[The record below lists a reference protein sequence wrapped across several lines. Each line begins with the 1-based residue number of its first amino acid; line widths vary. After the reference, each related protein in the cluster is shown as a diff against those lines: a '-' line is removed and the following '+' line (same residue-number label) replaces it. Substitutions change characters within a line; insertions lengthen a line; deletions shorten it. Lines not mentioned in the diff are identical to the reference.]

1 MGVWRAHKPGVP
13 PPQGREARSEESR
26 ESSAGVGPSSNRGEA
41 VADIGKSITIR
52 GDLSGDEDLVLDG
65 RIEGRVEL
73 SDHHLTIG
81 PNAHIQAELSAKE
94 VTINGR
100 VVGNVTATE
109 RVEIGASG
117 RLDGDILA
125 PRLLVQEGAQLNGSV
140 SMKESS
146 AVVSTKK
153 SVEKPPPEK
162 SAAKPSVPSPG
173 SRPPEPQATL

>member
-1 MGVWRAHKPGVP
+1 
-13 PPQGREARSEESR
+13 
-26 ESSAGVGPSSNRGEA
+26 

-81 PNAHIQAELSAKE
+81 PNAHIQAELAARG

-117 RLDGDILA
+117 RLDGDIVA

-140 SMKESS
+140 NMKEPS
-146 AVVSTKK
+146 ALASATKTA
-153 SVEKPPPEK
+153 EKAPTEK
-162 SAAKPSVPSPG
+162 SAPKAPG
-173 SRPPEPQATL
+173 PPPGGRPPEPQATL

>member
-1 MGVWRAHKPGVP
+1 
-13 PPQGREARSEESR
+13 
-26 ESSAGVGPSSNRGEA
+26 

-73 SDHHLTIG
+73 SDHHLTVG
-81 PNAHIQAELSAKE
+81 PNGHIQAELAARG

-117 RLDGDILA
+117 RLDGDIVA
-125 PRLLVQEGAQLNGSV
+125 PRLLVQEGAQLNGSIM
-140 SMKESS
+140 MKTASGV
-146 AVVSTKK
+146 AL
-153 SVEKPPPEK
+153 EKRVPEK
-162 SAAKPSVPSPG
+162 KGAPQASD
-173 SRPPEPQATL
+173 RPPKGETEGPRPSL

>member
-1 MGVWRAHKPGVP
+1 MSVWRTSRPRPELTPGHESV
-13 PPQGREARSEESR
+13 GRDRREPEADPKGDS
-26 ESSAGVGPSSNRGEA
+26 GRGEA
-41 VADIGKSITIR
+41 VADIGKSITIK

-81 PNAHIQAELSAKE
+81 PNGHIQAELVARE

-117 RLDGDILA
+117 RLDGDVAA

-140 SMKESS
+140 TMKTSPTVAPAKRAAEKGAAPASDRPS
-146 AVVSTKK
+146 K
-153 SVEKPPPEK
+153 SPPEGPR
-162 SAAKPSVPSPG
+162 PS
-173 SRPPEPQATL
+173 L

>member
-1 MGVWRAHKPGVP
+1 
-13 PPQGREARSEESR
+13 
-26 ESSAGVGPSSNRGEA
+26 

-81 PNAHIQAELSAKE
+81 PNAHIQAELAARG

-117 RLDGDILA
+117 RLDGDIVA

-140 SMKESS
+140 NMKEPS
-146 AVVSTKK
+146 ALASATK
-153 SVEKPPPEK
+153 SAEKPSPQKGAPKPPG
-162 SAAKPSVPSPG
+162 PTPG
-173 SRPPEPQATL
+173 GRPPEPQPSL